1 MSTIATEHTLTEHLL
16 YLLNGDGAHAD
27 FAAVVDNLP
36 AALQGKRPQG
46 AQYSPWELLEHM
58 RITQRDVLDSI
69 LEASHTSPEFP
80 AGYWPSA
87 SAPANEAAW
96 AKSVKEFQTD
106 FKEIVELI
114 TSRSGELLSP
124 LPHASDQ
131 TIMRRLMMLA
141 DHTSYHLGQLVLGR
155 KLLGAWP
162 E

>member
-1 MSTIATEHTLTEHLL
+1 MSTIATEHTLLEHLL

-27 FAAVVDNLP
+27 FAAVVNDLP

-58 RITQRDVLDSI
+58 RITQRDVLDLI
-69 LEASHTSPEFP
+69 LDPAHTSPEFP

-87 SAPANEAAW
+87 PAPANDSW
-96 AKSVKEFQTD
+96 AKSVKEFQAD
-106 FKEIVELI
+106 FKEILALI
-114 TSRSGELLSP
+114 AGRSGELLSP

-131 TIMRRLMMLA
+131 TILRRLMMLA
-141 DHTSYHLGQLVLGR
+141 DHTSYHLGQLVLVR